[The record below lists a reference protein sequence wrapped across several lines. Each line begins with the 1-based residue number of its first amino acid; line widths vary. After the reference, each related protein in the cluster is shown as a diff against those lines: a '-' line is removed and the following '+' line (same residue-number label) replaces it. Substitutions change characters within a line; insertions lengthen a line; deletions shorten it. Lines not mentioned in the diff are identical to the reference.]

1 MKHEAYNMKR
11 PSNATHRC
19 AGSLFRVPSSVFRDG
34 RGFTLMEVL
43 VSVTIFAGTVTMML
57 SLFNTTLKI
66 YRKIEAQRQIS
77 QSVRTTMEFLV
88 KEIRNGQIDYN
99 VTDGIT
105 ITTPV
110 IGCDGNPLYGGT
122 TKRPAALGADSYAQ
136 TEDRIQL
143 INVDGERE
151 CIYRTGTDLFLRK
164 DTQAQPSRLN
174 PTNVAI
180 TTFKLYIRPR
190 RDPYTEGTTPLIY
203 QQPSVTIVAVA
214 TVTLPTG
221 EVRTIS
227 YQTSVAS
234 HVYDIPGQ

>member
-1 MKHEAYNMKR
+1 MKYYYLKIRKFFLE
-11 PSNATHRC
+11 
-19 AGSLFRVPSSVFRDG
+19 AGSCPSVVSSGSNSTREAFA
-34 RGFTLMEVL
+34 GFTLMEVV

-66 YRKIEAQRQIS
+66 YRKIEAQRQVS

-99 VTDGIT
+99 VVDGIT

-110 IGCDGNPLYGGT
+110 VGCDGSAGGT
-122 TKRPAALGADSYAQ
+122 TKRPASLGSDSYTQ

-143 INVDGERE
+143 VNVDGERE
-151 CIYRTGTDLFLRK
+151 CIYLTGTDLFLRK
-164 DTQAQPSRLN
+164 DTQTQPSQLN
-174 PTNVAI
+174 PANVSI
-180 TTFKLYIRPR
+180 SMFKLYIRPR
-190 RDPYTEGTTPLIY
+190 RDPYTDTLVY

-221 EVRTIS
+221 EVRTIP

-234 HVYDIPGQ
+234 HVYDIPGK

>member
-1 MKHEAYNMKR
+1 MIRRTKNLPSKAASCKLEA
-11 PSNATHRC
+11 A
-19 AGSLFRVPSSVFRDG
+19 A
-34 RGFTLMEVL
+34 GFTLMEVV

-77 QSVRTTMEFLV
+77 QSMRTTMEFLV
-88 KEIRNGQIDYN
+88 KEIRNGQVDYN

-110 IGCDGNPLYGGT
+110 VGCDGNPLYGGT
-122 TKRPAALGADSYAQ
+122 TKRPASLGSDSYSQ

-151 CIYRTGTDLFLRK
+151 CIYLTGTNLFLRK
-164 DTQAQPSRLN
+164 DTQTQPSQLN
-174 PTNVAI
+174 PSNVSI
-180 TTFKLYIRPR
+180 NMFKLYVRPR
-190 RDPYTEGTTPLIY
+190 RDPYTEGSTALVY
-203 QQPSVTIVAVA
+203 EQPSVTIVAVA

-221 EVRTIS
+221 EVRTIP

-234 HVYDIPGQ
+234 HVYDIPGK

>member
-1 MKHEAYNMKR
+1 MKYYYQKIKESFLEARSWKLVAA
-11 PSNATHRC
+11 S
-19 AGSLFRVPSSVFRDG
+19 
-34 RGFTLMEVL
+34 GFTLMEVV

-57 SLFNTTLKI
+57 TLFNTTLKI

-88 KEIRNGQIDYN
+88 KEIRNGQVDYN
-99 VTDGIT
+99 VVDGIT

-110 IGCDGNPLYGGT
+110 VGCDGSSGGS
-122 TKRPAALGADSYAQ
+122 TKRPAALGSDSYTQ

-151 CIYRTGTDLFLRK
+151 CIYLLGTNLLLRK
-164 DTQAQPSRLN
+164 DTQTQPSQLN
-174 PTNVAI
+174 PANVSI
-180 TTFKLYIRPR
+180 SMFKLYVRPR
-190 RDPYTEGTTPLIY
+190 RDPYTDGSTSLVY

-221 EVRTIS
+221 EVRTIP

-234 HVYDIPGQ
+234 HVYDIPGK